1 LEIRNYDRLSKLK
14 VEEKTIS
21 SFSDLR
27 PGDCIVAFSRRKILQ
42 LQQEINASM
51 PCKNT
56 PKAEPQSKSER
67 EKAWDQVEQ
76 LAD

>member
-1 LEIRNYDRLSKLK
+1 LEIRNYERLSKLK

-51 PCKNT
+51 PYKKT